1 MFSILWVVELK
12 PFRKLRYKLGRIE
25 DINKVVTLPYDIITP
40 SKQEEYYRQSPYNL
54 IRLILSK
61 DEPGDGA
68 NGKYERVKRTL
79 ERWIKDGILVEDD
92 EEALYIYEEDYRAD
106 GKVIKQAGILGLV
119 KIVPWEEKKILPHEQ
134 ILKGPLEDRY
144 RLLKATRASLEMII
158 GLFPDRDKTAG
169 KTLEKYMSG
178 QPQLDFIHDDTIR
191 HRVWKIRDKADIAAL
206 QKMMKGNNII
216 IADGHHRYTTALK
229 YYQESKDER
238 MGYMLM
244 LLWPMDAKLNVMP
257 THRLLKAI
265 PQKEKMVDR
274 LSAAFQADDAK
285 DVDELVVKMADRPH
299 SFGVY
304 DGRYRLLT
312 LRDEKATEAL
322 YDGSKSKAWN
332 MLDVNILNSLIFN
345 RLLGVDFQAAQERG
359 DLAFIKDARKAVAKV
374 DAGEFEAAFLLNPT
388 PIDDV
393 SAIAKAGE
401 RMPQKSTY
409 FYPKPLSGILM
420 CRL

>member
-1 MFSILWVVELK
+1 VVELK
-12 PFRKLRYKLGRIE
+12 PFKKLRYRIAKVGG
-25 DINKVVTLPYDIITP
+25 DISKVVTLPYDIITP
-40 SKQEEYYRQSPYNL
+40 QKQAEYYKTSPYSF
-54 IRLILSK
+54 IKLILSN

-79 ERWIKDGILVEDD
+79 DQWIKDGILVEDD
-92 EEALYIYEEDYRAD
+92 EDALYIYEEHYRTD
-106 GKVIKQAGILGLV
+106 GKVIKQAGIIGLV
-119 KIVPWEEKKILPHEQ
+119 KIVRFEEKKILPHEQ

-144 RLLKATRASLEMII
+144 KLLSATRASLEMII
-158 GLFPDRDKTAG
+158 GLFPDRDKTAA

-178 QPQLDFIHDDTIR
+178 NAQLDFIHDDTIR
-191 HRVWKIRDKADIAAL
+191 HRVWKIKDKTDIAAL

-244 LLWPMDAKLNVMP
+244 LLWPMDAKLNVLP

-265 PQKEKMVDR
+265 PQRGKMLDK
-274 LSAAFQADDAK
+274 LSVAFQAEEVKDA
-285 DVDELVVKMADRPH
+285 DELVVKMADRRH
-299 SFGVY
+299 SFGLYNGKYV
-304 DGRYRLLT
+304 LLT
-312 LRDEKATEAL
+312 LKDDDAVEAVYDKAM
-322 YDGSKSKAWN
+322 SKTWN
-332 MLDVNILNSLIFN
+332 MLDVNILQSLIFN
-345 RLLGVDFQAAQERG
+345 KILGVDYKAAQERG
-359 DLAFIKDARKAVAKV
+359 DLAFIKDAKKAVAKV
-374 DAGEFEAAFLLNPT
+374 DAGEFEVAFLINPT
-388 PIDDV
+388 PIDEV
-393 SAIAKAGE
+393 YAIAKAGE